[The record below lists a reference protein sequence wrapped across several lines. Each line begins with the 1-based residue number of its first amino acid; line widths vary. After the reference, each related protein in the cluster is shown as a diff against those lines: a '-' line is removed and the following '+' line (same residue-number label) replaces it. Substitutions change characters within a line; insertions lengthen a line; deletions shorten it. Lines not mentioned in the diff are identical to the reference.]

1 MRNVTDKS
9 CTENPDTRFV
19 FNNFFFLENSDVF
32 AIMLENIVEQRRLQM
47 TKWRMRIACWIPKA
61 TNTQAQTV

>member
-1 MRNVTDKS
+1 MLQTKVVQKIQTHVLCS
-9 CTENPDTRFV
+9 IT
-19 FNNFFFLENSDVF
+19 FFFENSDVF
-32 AIMLENIVEQRRLQM
+32 ATMLENIVEQRRLQM